1 MKKILGI
8 ILTLIGIVMAVVSL
22 IFKIKGK
29 MSVSIIGGSD
39 GPTSVFV
46 AGIVGS
52 PLVIIGIVAGI
63 AVLAV
68 GIFMVARKK

>member
-8 ILTLIGIVMAVVSL
+8 ILTVIGIMMTVVFL
-22 IFKIKGK
+22 IFKIKGQ
-29 MSVSIIGGSD
+29 MSVSIIGGAD

-46 AGIVGS
+46 AGKVGS
-52 PLVIIGIVAGI
+52 PLAITGIIAGI